1 MGPNEWDFST
11 AVMREAFRLGERF
24 VLLLPALL
32 TTVANKEQVATAVD
46 IARIRSAARF
56 DVLVSFYRNN
66 RWNMFK
72 GTLRMRENNIQ
83 SVKLTF

>member
-32 TTVANKEQVATAVD
+32 ATVANKEQVATAVG
-46 IARIRSAARF
+46 IARIRSAGRF
-56 DVLVSFYRNN
+56 DVLVSFYGNN

-72 GTLRMRENNIQ
+72 ETFCVRENNIQ

>member
-32 TTVANKEQVATAVD
+32 ATVANKEQVATAVG
-46 IARIRSAARF
+46 IARIDSMFSFRSTGII
-56 DVLVSFYRNN
+56 V
-66 RWNMFK
+66 
-72 GTLRMRENNIQ
+72 GICLRKR
-83 SVKLTF
+83 SVCEKIISSL

>member
-24 VLLLPALL
+24 VLLFPALL
-32 TTVANKEQVATAVD
+32 ATVANKEQVATVVG

-56 DVLVSFYRNN
+56 DVLVSFYGNN
-66 RWNMFK
+66 PWNTFK
-72 GTLRMRENNIQ
+72 GTFCMRENNIQ